1 MNKPPIRKYKNYNKK
16 LVKIILDNI
25 DDDDYFYNKKV
36 NWEDWVIMRVDV
48 DNAVQELNFDTSIE
62 YSAMLL
68 EDILYVLKEY

>member
-1 MNKPPIRKYKNYNKK
+1 MNKPPTRKFKNYNKK

-48 DNAVQELNFDTSIE
+48 DNAVKI
-62 YSAMLL
+62 
-68 EDILYVLKEY
+68 

>member
-1 MNKPPIRKYKNYNKK
+1 MNKPPTRKFKNYNKK

-25 DDDDYFYNKKV
+25 DDDYFYNKKV

-48 DNAVQELNFDTSIE
+48 DNAVKRLNFDTSIE

>member
-25 DDDDYFYNKKV
+25 DDDYFYNKKV

-48 DNAVQELNFDTSIE
+48 DNAIKRLNFDTSIE

>member
-25 DDDDYFYNKKV
+25 DDDDYFYNKK
-36 NWEDWVIMRVDV
+36 
-48 DNAVQELNFDTSIE
+48 E

>member
-48 DNAVQELNFDTSIE
+48 DNAVKELNFDTSIE

>member
-1 MNKPPIRKYKNYNKK
+1 MNKPPTRKFKNYNKK

-48 DNAVQELNFDTSIE
+48 DNAIKRLNFDTSIE